1 MAKQVV
7 GGQRL
12 FQEQEA
18 ERVERPQVGCTGQRV
33 SGVRVGLQRQVRAE
47 SVPHRPDRLNV
58 PARLDLEL
66 DPPVA
71 LLQVTFDLAEQF
83 GHRTG
88 DAHRDPDRDPVPH
101 RPQILG
107 KRHLFRAQLRVQHRR
122 LQRCLGQLMPLDR
135 REHPLDP
142 GRCRVRGCHQHR
154 DQILG
159 HHRPRPRQELRLIQR
174 PGVDGTIR
182 PPLALGGAHAHQQG
196 DPLVL
201 AVLGGP
207 ERGDQ
212 RQPHHPQLDFLNLH
226 RLTCAFSRRYQPGS
240 ITPVTW

>member
-1 MAKQVV
+1 
-7 GGQRL
+7 

-88 DAHRDPDRDPVPH
+88 DAHRAPDRNSGSYNGPASTAQSAHPSPSVVRTH
-101 RPQILG
+101 TS
-107 KRHLFRAQLRVQHRR
+107 RATRSSWL
-122 LQRCLGQLMPLDR
+122 CW
-135 REHPLDP
+135 E
-142 GRCRVRGCHQHR
+142 VRN
-154 DQILG
+154 
-159 HHRPRPRQELRLIQR
+159 
-174 PGVDGTIR
+174 GVTSGSRTIR
-182 PPLALGGAHAHQQG
+182 SS
-196 DPLVL
+196 
-201 AVLGGP
+201 
-207 ERGDQ
+207 
-212 RQPHHPQLDFLNLH
+212 
-226 RLTCAFSRRYQPGS
+226 TSS
-240 ITPVTW
+240 IFTA